1 MVDRDAPKSLFTWF
15 IFELARCHEWCP
27 IRSILGPILFLIYIN
42 DPDDTIKSLTLKF
55 ANDTKVFSNI
65 SYISD
70 HGQLQDDVRNLI
82 NWSKDGK
89 CCSISTNAKL
99 CTLEDQIKL
108 LILIWTV
115 PNLKND

>member
-27 IRSILGPILFLIYIN
+27 IRSMLGPILFLIYIN

-70 HGQLQDDVRNLI
+70 HGI
-82 NWSKDGK
+82 S
-89 CCSISTNAKL
+89 SIGLRMANVVQYRQVQSYALWK
-99 CTLEDQIKL
+99 IKSSY
-108 LILIWTV
+108 
-115 PNLKND
+115 